1 MSPTSVTKRRQVLLN
16 AFAKSQMNGELT
28 MNFVRKIRKQKSV
41 RSENRQWL
49 EAKLLNMA
57 RKKLQRILGK

>member
-1 MSPTSVTKRRQVLLN
+1 MTSATKKRLLN
-16 AFAKSQMNGELT
+16 AFAKSQMNGQLA

-41 RSENRQWL
+41 HSENRQWL

>member
-1 MSPTSVTKRRQVLLN
+1 MSPTSATKKRLLN